1 MRVVELP
8 YNFTIKPDDVQYNLE
23 RLQPI
28 INSFVAK
35 KNIPFKLTS
44 VDVTNKDDLRISG
57 IYDTIILY
65 KGQQAKANINV
76 EFHLLNW
83 LDYILSGYK
92 WVTGERFSP
101 EDKWK
106 LDFAIGNKEVEIHVN
121 GNTLYG
127 VNPEKWQDGTLLRIM
142 YIFYNY
148 LKVVN
153 KKIITVGTN
162 EIKGLLNGK
171 TLVTKFD
178 LSKADIMN
186 VNNYIELKQLIY
198 LTSDTIE

>member
-8 YNFTIKPDDVQYNLE
+8 DNFTIKPDDVWHNLE

-28 INSFVAK
+28 INSFVTK
-35 KNIPFKLTS
+35 KNVPFELTS
-44 VDVTNKDDLRISG
+44 ADVINKNDLRISG
-57 IYDTIILY
+57 VYDAIILY
-65 KGQQAKANINV
+65 KGQQAKVNINV

-83 LDYILSGYK
+83 FDYILSGYT
-92 WVTGERFSP
+92 WIAGERFPP

-106 LDFAIGNKEVEIHVN
+106 LDFAIGNEEVEIHVN
-121 GNTLYG
+121 DNTLYE

-153 KKIITVGTN
+153 KKVITVGTS

-171 TLVTKFD
+171 TLVTKFN
-178 LSKADIMN
+178 LNKADIMN
-186 VNNYIELKQLIY
+186 VNNYIELKQLIF
-198 LTSDTIE
+198 LTSDTVE

>member
-8 YNFTIKPDDVQYNLE
+8 YNFTIKSDDIWHNLE

-35 KNIPFKLTS
+35 KNIPFKLIST
-44 VDVTNKDDLRISG
+44 DVTNKNDLKISG
-57 IYDTIILY
+57 VYDAIILY
-65 KGQQAKANINV
+65 KGKQAKANINV

-83 LDYILSGYK
+83 FNYILSGYR
-92 WVTGERFSP
+92 WLIGERFPP

-106 LDFAIGNKEVEIHVN
+106 LDFTIGNEEVEIHIN
-121 GNTLYG
+121 GNTCYG

-148 LKVVN
+148 LKVVD
-153 KKIITVGTN
+153 KKVITMGTN
-162 EIKGLLNGK
+162 EMKGLLKGK
-171 TLVTKFD
+171 SLVTKFN
-178 LSKADIMN
+178 LSKVDIMN
-186 VNNYIELKQLIY
+186 VYIELKQLIY
-198 LTSDTIE
+198 LAPDTVE

>member
-8 YNFTIKPDDVQYNLE
+8 YNFTIKPDDVWHNFK

-57 IYDTIILY
+57 IYDAIILY
-65 KGQQAKANINV
+65 KGQQVKVNINV

-106 LDFAIGNKEVEIHVN
+106 LDFAIGNEEVEIHVN
-121 GNTLYG
+121 GNILYG

-142 YIFYNY
+142 
-148 LKVVN
+148 
-153 KKIITVGTN
+153 
-162 EIKGLLNGK
+162 
-171 TLVTKFD
+171 
-178 LSKADIMN
+178 
-186 VNNYIELKQLIY
+186 
-198 LTSDTIE
+198 

>member
-8 YNFTIKPDDVQYNLE
+8 YNFTIKPDDVWHNLE
-23 RLQPI
+23 RLQSI

-35 KNIPFKLTS
+35 KNIPFKLTN

-57 IYDTIILY
+57 IYAAI

-83 LDYILSGYK
+83 FDYIISGYM
-92 WVTGERFSP
+92 WIAGERFSP

-106 LDFAIGNKEVEIHVN
+106 LDFAIGNEEVEIHVN

-148 LKVVN
+148 LKVVD
-153 KKIITVGTN
+153 KKVITMGTS

-171 TLVTKFD
+171 LLVTKFN

-186 VNNYIELKQLIY
+186 VNNYIELKQLIF
-198 LTSDTIE
+198 LTSDTVE

>member
-8 YNFTIKPDDVQYNLE
+8 YNFTIKPDDVWHNLE

-44 VDVTNKDDLRISG
+44 VDVINKNDLRISG
-57 IYDTIILY
+57 VYDTT
-65 KGQQAKANINV
+65 KVNINV

-83 LDYILSGYK
+83 FDYIISGYT
-92 WVTGERFSP
+92 WIASERFTP

-106 LDFAIGNKEVEIHVN
+106 LDFAIGNEEVEIHVN

-153 KKIITVGTN
+153 KKVITMGTS
-162 EIKGLLNGK
+162 EIKGLLNGRS
-171 TLVTKFD
+171 LVTKFD

-186 VNNYIELKQLIY
+186 VNNYIELKQLIF
-198 LTSDTIE
+198 LTSDTVE

>member
-8 YNFTIKPDDVQYNLE
+8 YNFTIKPDDAWHNLE

-28 INSFVAK
+28 ISSFVAK

-44 VDVTNKDDLRISG
+44 VDVTNKDDLGISG
-57 IYDTIILY
+57 IYDAIILY
-65 KGQQAKANINV
+65 KGKQVKVNINI

-92 WVTGERFSP
+92 WVTGKRFSP

-106 LDFAIGNKEVEIHVN
+106 LDFAIGNEEVEIHIN

-127 VNPEKWQDGTLLRIM
+127 ANPEKWQDGTLLRIM

-148 LKVVN
+148 LKVAN
-153 KKIITVGTN
+153 KKVITVGTS

-186 VNNYIELKQLIY
+186 VNNYMELEQLTFF
-198 LTSDTIE
+198 TSDTVE

>member
-8 YNFTIKPDDVQYNLE
+8 YNFTIKPDDVWHNLE

-35 KNIPFKLTS
+35 KNIPFKLTGI
-44 VDVTNKDDLRISG
+44 DIINKDDLRISG
-57 IYDTIILY
+57 IYAAI

-83 LDYILSGYK
+83 FDYILSGYT
-92 WVTGERFSP
+92 WIAGERFPP

-106 LDFAIGNKEVEIHVN
+106 LDFAIGNEEVEIHVN

-148 LKVVN
+148 LKVID
-153 KKIITVGTN
+153 KKVITMGAS

-171 TLVTKFD
+171 SLVTKFD

-186 VNNYIELKQLIY
+186 VNNYIELKQLIL
-198 LTSDTIE
+198 LTSDTVE